1 MNQLLFSANS
11 VVPVF
16 IVIFVGALLKKLHVI
31 DDAFVDTSSELVF
44 KVSLPAF
51 VFSEIAGTDFRSVF
65 EARLIIFCCSAVCV
79 SFLIAWFVAPLF
91 VQNGRERG
99 AFVQGAFRGNVA
111 ILGLAVMENLSGPLG
126 VAKGAVILAF
136 LLPIFNILAVV
147 SLAVPLSDSKN
158 SSGRKII
165 KSIVTNPL
173 ILAVVFA
180 LPFSF
185 FEINLPYMIA
195 KSISYLADIS
205 VPLALI
211 GIGGSLSLEV
221 FKKKSYAAFASSFLR
236 IIVFPLLSVLVAY
249 LTGLRGDSLG
259 IIFIVMGCPTAVSS
273 FVMAK
278 AMGSDGDLAA
288 SIVVVTTIGSVF
300 TLGLGIF
307 LLKVLSVI

>member
-1 MNQLLFSANS
+1 
-11 VVPVF
+11 
-16 IVIFVGALLKKLHVI
+16 
-31 DDAFVDTSSELVF
+31 
-44 KVSLPAF
+44 
-51 VFSEIAGTDFRSVF
+51 
-65 EARLIIFCCSAVCV
+65 
-79 SFLIAWFVAPLF
+79 
-91 VQNGRERG
+91 
-99 AFVQGAFRGNVA
+99 
-111 ILGLAVMENLSGPLG
+111 GPLG